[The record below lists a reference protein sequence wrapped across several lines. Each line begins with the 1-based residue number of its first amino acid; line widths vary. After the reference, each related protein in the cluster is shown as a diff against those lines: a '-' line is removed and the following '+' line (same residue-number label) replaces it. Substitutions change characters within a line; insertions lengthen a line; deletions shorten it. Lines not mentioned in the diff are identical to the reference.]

1 MSNLPKKGNGHSET
15 NSEDLEIFEP
25 AFKDEEQTQ
34 VDGYTIKDIREEYI
48 SYSKELPP
56 ELHEDEE

>member
-1 MSNLPKKGNGHSET
+1 MSNPPKKGNGHSET
-15 NSEDLEIFEP
+15 NPEDLEVFEP
-25 AFKDEEQTQ
+25 AFEDEEKTQ

-56 ELHEDEE
+56 ELREDEE

>member
-1 MSNLPKKGNGHSET
+1 LTDTNGNGSQKP
-15 NSEDLEIFEP
+15 NPEDLEVFEP
-25 AFKDEEQTQ
+25 AFEDEEQTQ

-56 ELHEDEE
+56 ELCKDEE